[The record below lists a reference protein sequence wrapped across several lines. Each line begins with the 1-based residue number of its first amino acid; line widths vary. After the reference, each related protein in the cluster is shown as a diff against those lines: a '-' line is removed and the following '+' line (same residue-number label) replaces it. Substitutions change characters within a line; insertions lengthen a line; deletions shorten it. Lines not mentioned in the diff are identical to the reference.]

1 MLTRFDPFTDFSRL
15 SSELFFDREP
25 APARPPSF
33 VPAVD
38 IQDDKDAL
46 VFRVEIPGLKAE
58 EVHIAVEK
66 NVLTLRG
73 ERKLEKKEG
82 EGGYHRVERAYG
94 TFARSFVLPETA
106 DAEKIEANLEDG
118 VLTLRVGKRP
128 PEQPRRIAVKAS

>member
-1 MLTRFDPFTDFSRL
+1 M
-15 SSELFFDREP
+15 
-25 APARPPSF
+25 
-33 VPAVD
+33 D

-73 ERKLEKKEG
+73 ERKLERKEG

-94 TFARSFVLPETA
+94 TFARSFVLPDTA
-106 DAEKIEANLEDG
+106 DSEKIDANLEDG

-128 PEQPRRIAVKAS
+128 LEQPRRIAVKAS